1 MSIKI
6 LATADL
12 HLGKSSSSIPT
23 CKEISVKFSWKRLVE
38 YCIENKVD
46 VLLLC
51 GDIVDQDNKY
61 FEAIGTLQ
69 AGFEILKKA
78 GISVYMVAG
87 NHDYNV
93 LPQMV
98 SDNKY
103 QNVHLLGANGNW
115 QLEIFEDKN
124 GKKVQFVGWSFP
136 KRSVT
141 ENPLFG
147 FDNIILDKNF
157 PVIGLLHGDVDNLLS
172 TYGPIKLNDL
182 ANKPV
187 DIWLLGHIHKP
198 QALREHSPSIWYTG
212 SPHALSAK
220 ESGVHGPLLLVV
232 DDKNSISIS
241 SVALSPV
248 RYESIQIDIS
258 NANDVEMLRSI
269 ITAAILKEAEIRMI
283 ESEDVAY
290 IVYDVCLVGAH
301 SNSKQIEQWALPII
315 KDYNPKIEPNCR
327 ISVRKVTNAIRPAIQ
342 DLGELAKQPSPAGIL
357 AESILAL
364 EDNRSTPFLEEYIRK
379 WNPRLQ
385 DINDASTYQPLHLTQ
400 RLNQKIDE
408 NDSIAKKYVLT
419 ECRRLLGELMM
430 QQTKI
435 D

>member
-12 HLGKSSSSIPT
+12 HLGKSSSSIPG
-23 CKEISVKFSWKRLVE
+23 CEEISVKYTWKLLMDYSIKNE
-38 YCIENKVD
+38 ID

-51 GDIVDQDNKY
+51 GDIVDQDNRY

-98 SDNKY
+98 SDNRFKK
-103 QNVHLLGANGNW
+103 VHLLGANGKW
-115 QLEIFEDKN
+115 QVEIFTNKEGQKL
-124 GKKVQFVGWSFP
+124 QLVGWSFP
-136 KRSVT
+136 KRFVT
-141 ENPLFG
+141 EDPLFG
-147 FDNIILDKNF
+147 FEDMKLDKNF
-157 PVIGLLHGDVDNLLS
+157 PVIGLLHGEVDNLIS

-182 ANKPV
+182 SNKPV

-198 QALREHSPSIWYTG
+198 QELREHSPAIWYTG

-220 ESGVHGPLLLVV
+220 EPGIHGPLLLVV
-232 DDKNSISIS
+232 DDKNSIKVNP
-241 SVALSPV
+241 VALSPV
-248 RYESIQIDIS
+248 RYESIQIDVS
-258 NANDVEMLRSI
+258 KANDEVMLHSI
-269 ITAAILKEAEIRMI
+269 ITAAILREAETKMI
-283 ESEDVAY
+283 ESEGIAY
-290 IVYDVCLVGAH
+290 LVYDVCLVGEHA
-301 SNSKQIEQWALPII
+301 NSKQIELWALPIRR
-315 KDYNPKIEPNCR
+315 DYNPIIEPNCR
-327 ISVRKVTNAIRPAIQ
+327 ISVRKVTNEIRPAIM
-342 DLGELAKQPSPAGIL
+342 DMGELAKQSSPAGIL
-357 AESILAL
+357 ADSILAL

-379 WNPRLQ
+379 WNSRYQ
-385 DINDASTYQPLHLTQ
+385 NINDASSYQPLRLAQ
-400 RLNQKIDE
+400 RLNQKVD
-408 NDSIAKKYVLT
+408 NNSIAKKYVLT
-419 ECRRLLGELMM
+419 ECRRLLGELLM